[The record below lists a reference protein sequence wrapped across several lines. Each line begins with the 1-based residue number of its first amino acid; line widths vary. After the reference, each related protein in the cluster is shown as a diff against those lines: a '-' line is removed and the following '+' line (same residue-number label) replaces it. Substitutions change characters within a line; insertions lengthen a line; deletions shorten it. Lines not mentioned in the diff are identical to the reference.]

1 MLYDTI
7 KWDKFMS
14 LYSDVLTSTPT
25 DELFIYEINT
35 YKWDDYIVKFV
46 DKAIHDNE
54 NLDKCLELLIK
65 IIFQNTN
72 ECMYFDECLINRLLD
87 AGANFQID
95 KLFNPEY
102 SNDSYNVYVPGIGT
116 IKRYITLYDET
127 LSYPLRGKLIDLL
140 MKRNLIDINKYADWK
155 DVEAK
160 DIDKYEKYDKV
171 TENRRYEILKFYSE
185 GLKMVKCSKMVN

>member
-72 ECMYFDECLINRLLD
+72 E
-87 AGANFQID
+87 
-95 KLFNPEY
+95 
-102 SNDSYNVYVPGIGT
+102 
-116 IKRYITLYDET
+116 
-127 LSYPLRGKLIDLL
+127 
-140 MKRNLIDINKYADWK
+140 
-155 DVEAK
+155 
-160 DIDKYEKYDKV
+160 
-171 TENRRYEILKFYSE
+171 
-185 GLKMVKCSKMVN
+185 

>member
-72 ECMYFDECLINRLLD
+72 ECMYFDECLIIRLLD

-102 SNDSYNVYVPGIGT
+102 SNDSYNVYILGIGT

-140 MKRNLIDINKYADWK
+140 MKRNLIDINKYANWK

-160 DIDKYEKYDKV
+160 DMDKYEKYDKV
-171 TENRRYEILKFYSE
+171 RENRRLEILKYYSE
-185 GLKMVKCSKMVN
+185 GLKIV

>member
-72 ECMYFDECLINRLLD
+72 ECMYFDECLIIRLLD

-102 SNDSYNVYVPGIGT
+102 SNDSYNVYILGIGT

-155 DVEAK
+155 NVEAK
-160 DIDKYEKYDKV
+160 DMDKYEKYDKV
-171 TENRRYEILKFYSE
+171 KENRRLEILKYYSD
-185 GLKMVKCSKMVN
+185 GLKIVLR